1 MDTKKEIAAN
11 INPNKPQAQT
21 AIIIKP
27 HKFQNLKNQAMKDS
41 ASKIIEKRES
51 LRESALRIIEFIDKA
66 KWILTLSAALI
77 SLSFISKYLWVI
89 GHPELMLDSISNPTN
104 IFIWLAYVLITL
116 VIILLSFVIPSSC
129 FALSMQ
135 LFPTKN
141 ADRKHLARTVAKCS
155 ALCFA
160 IFLLSIILLFF
171 DLHTPIYATY
181 LASIFGAF
189 IYFIYEL
196 PKRNKDPTKHLL
208 KELSDTEKINR
219 ASAIYNFF
227 TLVFLTSLTAMFC
240 LFFPMQLVLKAW
252 RGAEHGLTAGISI
265 IATLAA
271 IYIYLF
277 PAIFY
282 YSLFEGDRIEK
293 AKKAAAVMTTAL
305 TLNFALMP
313 SLLDIWAYA
322 AANLIKIRDNR
333 VFLYVID
340 SKDYPPTI
348 FPESEWS
355 TKANSG
361 EFYTIS
367 GFRQF
372 KFGSILLLCP
382 PKYSGTELK
391 DIKKYSKKCISL
403 ASEKAK
409 PITEVEKE
417 KEFPPYQKT

>member
-1 MDTKKEIAAN
+1 MKE
-11 INPNKPQAQT
+11 T
-21 AIIIKP
+21 S
-27 HKFQNLKNQAMKDS
+27 D
-41 ASKIIEKRES
+41 KIIERKEN
-51 LRESALRIIEFIDKA
+51 LRESALKIIDFIEKA
-66 KWILTLSAALI
+66 KWILTLSAAFI
-77 SLSFISKYLWVI
+77 SLSFISKYLWAI

-116 VIILLSFVIPSSC
+116 IIILLSFVVPSSC

-135 LFPTKN
+135 LFSTKEV
-141 ADRKHLARTVAKCS
+141 DRKYLARTLAKCS

-171 DLHTPIYATY
+171 DLHPPVYATY

-189 IYFIYEL
+189 IYLLHEL
-196 PKRNKDPTKHLL
+196 PKRNKDLTAHLL
-208 KELSDTEKINR
+208 KELADTKKINR
-219 ASAIYNFF
+219 ASAIYNFSA
-227 TLVFLTSLTAMFC
+227 LVFLTSFTAMCC

-271 IYIYLF
+271 MYIYLF

-282 YSLFEGDRIEK
+282 YSLFKGDRVEK
-293 AKKAAAVMTTAL
+293 AKKAAVVMITAL
-305 TLNFALMP
+305 ILNFALMP

-333 VFLYVID
+333 TFLYAID

-348 FPESEWS
+348 FPKDEWS
-355 TKANSG
+355 TKASSS

-382 PKYSGTELK
+382 SKYSTTELK
-391 DIKKYSKKCISL
+391 DIYKYSKKCISL